1 LVLEAEM
8 VGMVNTVAG
17 LKASLES
24 FSKAHPKTT
33 ASAKALA
40 ALADAMLAEA
50 RLYAS
55 ATDGSEADAAPEAFI
70 VDLLMRMYGDYLG
83 GSSKPA
89 KN

>member
-1 LVLEAEM
+1 LVLEVEM
-8 VGMVNTVAG
+8 IGMVNTVAG
-17 LKASLES
+17 LKASIES
-24 FSKAHPKTT
+24 FSKEQPKTS

-50 RLYAS
+50 RLHSS
-55 ATDGSEADAAPEAFI
+55 ATDGPEAEAAAEAFI

-83 GSSKPA
+83 GSSRPA